1 MNAQVLQG
9 SETDVFR
16 MNFPNKAKECLQQLG
31 KLNLQ
36 YTHFVH
42 ETKSFKKC
50 LNNMLTQLV
59 LYIC

>member
-9 SETDVFR
+9 SETDVFP
-16 MNFPNKAKECLQQLG
+16 MNFPNKAKEFLQQLG

-42 ETKSFKKC
+42 ETKSFK
-50 LNNMLTQLV
+50 
-59 LYIC
+59 